1 MRLITLV
8 KVMTFQ
14 QGNRYVSGTLLS
26 IMSTTKKGIF
36 NWVEWFKVQLHKEM
50 IIIQRKARKVGNSL
64 IGRAFTLVIKY
75 YVALEYVEEDEKEPI
90 VFI

>member
-1 MRLITLV
+1 
-8 KVMTFQ
+8 MTFQ
-14 QGNRYVSGTLLS
+14 QGNRYVSGTLLF

>member
-1 MRLITLV
+1 
-8 KVMTFQ
+8 
-14 QGNRYVSGTLLS
+14 
-26 IMSTTKKGIF
+26 
-36 NWVEWFKVQLHKEM
+36 M